1 MKVGQLLLCSLCPYR
16 HWFVRLR
23 RLPGVRCT
31 PMRVPTALQGSF
43 DDRYVEIDD
52 RDFTRLKSGITFHEI
67 SFSDFRTSIVHV
79 EKERQVG
86 NGIARRMALERDHGH
101 AVEHMLRRDHAVMRG
116 AGGGVARA

>member
-1 MKVGQLLLCSLCPYR
+1 MIVTLKSTIAIS
-16 HWFVRLR
+16 
-23 RLPGVRCT
+23 PGSN
-31 PMRVPTALQGSF
+31 QE
-43 DDRYVEIDD
+43 VEI
-52 RDFTRLKSGITFHEI
+52 HEI

-116 AGGGVARA
+116 AGGGVARV